1 MTFSSRLFD
10 FKITSFYTTIKK
22 RKEKS
27 SFFLIAQLS
36 RCFKEKHWVPVSV
49 NYTTKALNYQIPRTV
64 TFGRIKYRLGLNASA
79 LSVTDHRF
87 RRNVCGV
94 WRRQTRP
101 WKPPLNMQEPGKLSV
116 VCLALPEWRVVQ
128 PSSQGSVSAAVAVW
142 HRLSDHLCRI

>member
-1 MTFSSRLFD
+1 M
-10 FKITSFYTTIKK
+10 
-22 RKEKS
+22 
-27 SFFLIAQLS
+27 
-36 RCFKEKHWVPVSV
+36 SV

-87 RRNVCGV
+87 RRNMCGV

-116 VCLALPEWRVVQ
+116 VLCQSGESCSLHRREASQQ
-128 PSSQGSVSAAVAVW
+128 PW
-142 HRLSDHLCRI
+142 LSDIV